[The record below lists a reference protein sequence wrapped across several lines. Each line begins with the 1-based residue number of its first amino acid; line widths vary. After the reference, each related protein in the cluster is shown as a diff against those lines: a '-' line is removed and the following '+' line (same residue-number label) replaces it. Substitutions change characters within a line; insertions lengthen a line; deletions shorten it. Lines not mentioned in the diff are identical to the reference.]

1 VGRPSLSRVGSFGRN
16 RDNQEPR
23 RIASFLD
30 RATTRKESERVLE
43 VIRTR
48 LGDQDG
54 QGLVDYTLTVS
65 LIAVV
70 CILALTATGQ
80 SLSAILDSI
89 AGQV

>member
-1 VGRPSLSRVGSFGRN
+1 M
-16 RDNQEPR
+16 
-23 RIASFLD
+23 
-30 RATTRKESERVLE
+30 LE